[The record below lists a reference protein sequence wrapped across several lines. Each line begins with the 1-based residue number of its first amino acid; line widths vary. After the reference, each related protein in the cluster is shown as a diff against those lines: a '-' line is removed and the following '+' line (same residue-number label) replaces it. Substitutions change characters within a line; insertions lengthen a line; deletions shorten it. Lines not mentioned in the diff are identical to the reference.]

1 MNRKLLIRFFAII
14 AIGFVAQCLKKDIYT
29 GNPKESVIR
38 YFIAIWANFS
48 IAIISG
54 LGYLFT
60 AMIYEHQKKN
70 TRNDW
75 RFRYY

>member
-29 GNPKESVIR
+29 GDPKESVIR
-38 YFIAIWANFS
+38 YFIAISANFLIS
-48 IAIISG
+48 IMSG
-54 LGYLFT
+54 LGYVFT
-60 AMIYEHQKKN
+60 DIIYHILKKN